1 MSINQDNQ
9 PSESE
14 NESGKSNDTKKSGE
28 EESTVQKPKDEIKHF
43 DLRNLD
49 SSDYS
54 ETR

>member
-14 NESGKSNDTKKSGE
+14 NKSGKSNDSKKPEEQKPSG
-28 EESTVQKPKDEIKHF
+28 QKPKDKITPF

-54 ETR
+54 ENR